1 MYRDCHSQPPEALLL
16 NRLNAAQMAIVEL
29 GIARPKLVLF
39 AALIAT
45 VVLGALILRVEV
57 DTDPENMLA

>member
-1 MYRDCHSQPPEALLL
+1 LL

>member
-1 MYRDCHSQPPEALLL
+1 MIRLLE
-16 NRLNAAQMAIVEL
+16 AAQMAIVEL

-45 VVLGALILRVEV
+45 VFLGAAILRVEV
-57 DTDPENMLA
+57 DTDLENILSSSNPCVC